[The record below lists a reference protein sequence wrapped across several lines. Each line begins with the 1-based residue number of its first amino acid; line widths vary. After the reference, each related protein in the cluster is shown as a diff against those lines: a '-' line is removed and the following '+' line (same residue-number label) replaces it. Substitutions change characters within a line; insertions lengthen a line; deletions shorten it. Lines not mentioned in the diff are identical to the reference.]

1 MNTEQDEDVINNTF
15 REEATFRSYYYE
27 VLTPQVV
34 LFNTLVGGDF
44 KALSEEDK
52 AARIDL
58 QIDIV
63 SEELVKE
70 YAVFFAKDQ
79 TEELDAIADVL
90 FTVSYLQYQLKVC
103 DEQGLS
109 QLDINHDRLQFLMS
123 QVGLFFETMYTHF
136 DLDIII
142 KATDLVVEN
151 NMLKFTTDKQEFDKW
166 ESPEKEALT
175 ASEQTVDGV
184 TYYCLVNENGK
195 VRKRKGFEIM
205 DLTGL
210 VEEQNIRDNS
220 YDAFESKDSGV
231 VGVKEDNE

>member
-1 MNTEQDEDVINNTF
+1 MENILNEEFNLNGLTKNTF
-15 REEATFRSYYYE
+15 RDYYYE
-27 VLTPQVV
+27 VLTPKVV

-52 AARIDL
+52 ASRIDL

-63 SEELVKE
+63 SEELIKE

-79 TEELDAIADVL
+79 IEELDAIADVL

-103 DEQGLS
+103 DEQGLNN
-109 QLDINHDRLQFLMS
+109 LDINHDRLQFLMS
-123 QVGLFFETMYTHF
+123 QIGLFFESMYTHF
-136 DLDIII
+136 DLDTII

-151 NMLKFTTDKQEFDKW
+151 NMLKFTTDKEAFDKW
-166 ESPEKEALT
+166 KAPTKENLT
-175 ASEQTVDGV
+175 PSEQVVDGV

-195 VRKRKGFEIM
+195 VRKRKGFKVM
-205 DLTGL
+205 DLSGL

-220 YDAFESKDSGV
+220 YDDSGV

>member
-1 MNTEQDEDVINNTF
+1 MENILNQENVDVVINDTF
-15 REEATFRSYYYE
+15 REEATFSDYYYE
-27 VLTPQVV
+27 VLTPKVV

-44 KALSEEDK
+44 KELSEEDK
-52 AARIDL
+52 ASRIDL

-63 SEELVKE
+63 SEELIKE

-79 TEELDAIADVL
+79 VEELDAIADVL

-103 DEQGLS
+103 DEQGLHK
-109 QLDINHDRLQFLMS
+109 LDINHDRLQFLMS
-123 QVGLFFETMYTHF
+123 QIGLFFESMYTHF

-151 NMLKFTTDKQEFDKW
+151 NMLKFTTDQQEFDTW
-166 ESPEKEALT
+166 VSPDGEDLT
-175 ASEQTVDGV
+175 SSEQTVDDV

-195 VRKRKGFEIM
+195 VRKRKDFNIV

-210 VEEQNIRDNS
+210 VEEQNIRDS
-220 YDAFESKDSGV
+220 EYDDSQVLGV
-231 VGVKEDNE
+231 VDKDE

>member
-1 MNTEQDEDVINNTF
+1 MENILNTEKDEEIVINDTF
-15 REEATFRSYYYE
+15 RDYYYE
-27 VLTPQVV
+27 VLTPKVV

-44 KALSEEDK
+44 KTLSEKDK
-52 AARIDL
+52 ASRIDL

-63 SEELVKE
+63 SEELIKE

-79 TEELDAIADVL
+79 IEELDAIADVL

-103 DEQGLS
+103 DEQFLTE
-109 QLDINHDRLQFLMS
+109 LDINHDRLQFLMS
-123 QVGLFFETMYTHF
+123 QIGLFFESMYTHF

-151 NMLKFTTDKQEFDKW
+151 NMLKFTTDKEAFDKW
-166 ESPEKEALT
+166 KAPAKENLT
-175 ASEQTVDGV
+175 PSEQTVDGV

-195 VRKRKGFEIM
+195 VRKKRGFKVM
-205 DLTGL
+205 DLSGL

-220 YDAFESKDSGV
+220 YEDMEV
-231 VGVKEDNE
+231 VKDNEQ

>member
-1 MNTEQDEDVINNTF
+1 MENILNTEKDEEVVINNTF
-15 REEATFRSYYYE
+15 RDYYYE
-27 VLTPQVV
+27 VLTPKVV

-44 KALSEEDK
+44 KNLSEEDK
-52 AARIDL
+52 ASRIDL

-63 SEELVKE
+63 SEELIKE

-79 TEELDAIADVL
+79 VEELDAIADVL

-103 DEQGLS
+103 DEQGLND
-109 QLDINHDRLQFLMS
+109 LDINHDRLQFLMS
-123 QVGLFFETMYTHF
+123 QIGLFFESMYTHF

-151 NMLKFTTDKQEFDKW
+151 NMLKFTTDKEAFDKW
-166 ESPEKEALT
+166 KAPAKENLS

-195 VRKRKGFEIM
+195 VRKRKGFKVM
-205 DLTGL
+205 DLSGL
-210 VEEQNIRDNS
+210 VEEQYIRDVS
-220 YDAFESKDSGV
+220 LCDTVYEDMEGLK
-231 VGVKEDNE
+231 DNE

>member
-1 MNTEQDEDVINNTF
+1 MENILNTEQHLEDANNEEITF
-15 REEATFRSYYYE
+15 RNYYYE
-27 VLTPQVV
+27 VLTPKVV

-44 KALSEEDK
+44 KTLSEEDK
-52 AARIDL
+52 ASRIDL

-63 SEELVKE
+63 SEELIKE

-79 TEELDAIADVL
+79 IEELDAIADVL

-103 DEQGLS
+103 DEQGLNN
-109 QLDINHDRLQFLMS
+109 LDINHDRLQFLMS
-123 QVGLFFETMYTHF
+123 QIGLFFESMYTHF

-151 NMLKFTTDKQEFDKW
+151 NMLKFTTDKEAFDKW
-166 ESPEKEALT
+166 KAPAKENLT
-175 ASEQTVDGV
+175 PSEQTVDGV

-195 VRKRKGFEIM
+195 VRKRKGFKVM
-205 DLTGL
+205 DLSGL

-220 YDAFESKDSGV
+220 CEDTEVLK
-231 VGVKEDNE
+231 DNE

>member
-1 MNTEQDEDVINNTF
+1 MNKEIDLNETTENTF
-15 REEATFRSYYYE
+15 RDYYYE
-27 VLTPQVV
+27 VLTPKVV

-44 KALSEEDK
+44 KNLSEEDK
-52 AARIDL
+52 ASRIDL

-63 SEELVKE
+63 SEELIKE

-79 TEELDAIADVL
+79 IEELDAIADVL

-103 DEQGLS
+103 DEQGLND
-109 QLDINHDRLQFLMS
+109 LDINHDRLQFLMS
-123 QVGLFFETMYTHF
+123 QIGLFFESMYTHF

-151 NMLKFTTDKQEFDKW
+151 NMLKFTTDKAAFDKW
-166 ESPEKEALT
+166 KAPAKENLS

-184 TYYCLVNENGK
+184 TYYCLVNEDGK
-195 VRKRKGFEIM
+195 VRKKRGFKIM
-205 DLTGL
+205 DLTPL

-220 YDAFESKDSGV
+220 YDDTE
-231 VGVKEDNE
+231 VKEDNE